1 MGEAAAIGALVRDAI
16 YRVDSLPGPE
26 GLGEILW
33 AARRGGGVAA
43 NFAVAYTRAGGRAV
57 LVSSTG
63 SDGDSEELLRQL
75 EALGVSTRGVKR
87 RSGGPV
93 RLHIYEDEETR
104 IFFLEN
110 RRTLRLEPAE
120 VDPYLGAE
128 LVFTDLF
135 TPEAALH
142 ALQEASAAGTP
153 TAAILAHGLDA
164 MEGWGLTWPMLLR
177 AADMLDLLTTSLAV
191 LRSLPQPRLLLE
203 RLTGRGEAVV
213 TMGAEGSIVIGPWG
227 ALHVPALPVQPV
239 DTTGAGDAYTG
250 FYARLRLVEG
260 LPPRQAATIASA
272 AASLKCTRVGA
283 WSSPGRAEAEEAAK
297 TLKDRAVPLG
307 RGDAV
312 AYLLGRPGRRGAVQ

>member
-1 MGEAAAIGALVRDAI
+1 MGEAAAIGALVRDVI
-16 YRVDSLPGPE
+16 YRVDALPGPE

-33 AARRGGGVAA
+33 TARRGGGVAA

-63 SDGDSEELLRQL
+63 SDPDSEELLRQL

-87 RSGGPV
+87 RSGGPL
-93 RLHIYEDEETR
+93 RLHIYEDDETR

-135 TPEAALH
+135 TPRAALH
-142 ALQEASAAGTP
+142 ALQEASARGTP
-153 TAAILAHGLDA
+153 TAAVLAHGPQV

-227 ALHVPALPVQPV
+227 ALRVPALPVKPV
-239 DTTGAGDAYTG
+239 DTTGAGDTYTG
-250 FYARLRLVEG
+250 FYARLRLVERR
-260 LPPRQAATIASA
+260 PPEEAAPLASA

-283 WSSPGRAEAEEAAK
+283 WSSPTRGEAEEAA
-297 TLKDRAVPLG
+297 VGLG
-307 RGDAV
+307 SGTAAITREEAFGI
-312 AYLLGRPGRRGAVQ
+312 LLGG